1 MKKIININLASR
13 LIPIEDSAYEI
24 LRQYLDS
31 LKRYFAKE
39 EGGDEIVS
47 DIESRIAE
55 VFQDK
60 LKKGAHCITDEDV
73 VAIKASMGTPEQFDD
88 EPQAK
93 SQAGSEP
100 GSAEPLLQPRKR
112 LYRDGDNKVLGG
124 VCSGLGAYFNI
135 DPVIF
140 RIVFALLA
148 IGGFGTGILVYFILW
163 VATPEANTVAEKLE
177 MRGERVDLNNIK
189 ASIQDELN
197 HMKTHFNKVGEDV
210 RNFSQGRGRQVGN
223 DIERFFHGLINAL
236 GKILVFLTK
245 GFFYF
250 LAVVILFSLIVA
262 GIAIAASSAALFPLK
277 SVMLSTGLQE
287 ALFWPALV
295 LVLGIPVVALVIFF
309 VRKLT
314 GVKQTSRYVG
324 YTLTFLWFIGL
335 ISGIILIS
343 SVVKDFRTSFREK
356 TAFTITQP
364 TNGKLVVKKAD
375 NMVDVDEM
383 DFFEGG
389 LRVAEDTVIIDN
401 VRVKLE
407 KSNTDSFEVELLKG
421 ARGRTVAQAKKYTRA
436 IQFQMNQQDSIL
448 YLPAGISI
456 PRDSKFRNQKVTI
469 VIKVPVGK
477 TIAVDEAVKDHYHFI
492 RNNWDDDFWGD
503 DWDHR
508 GPVELKMTIDG
519 LNDIRIEKRSR
530 RDQQDDN
537 GASQDGYRYKG
548 REQQSEEQQH
558 NTPAPDSGK
567 TTGAIIGKDAA
578 LVLPIAGIFYS
589 MYNMIKS

>member
-55 VFQDK
+55 IFQDK

-73 VAIKASMGTPEQFDD
+73 VAVKVSMGTPEQFDD
-88 EPQAK
+88 EPQGK
-93 SQAGSEP
+93 SQSGSEA
-100 GSAEPLLQPRKR
+100 GSAEPYIQPRKR

-189 ASIQDELN
+189 ASIQDEIS

-210 RNFSQGRGRQVGN
+210 KNFSQGRGRQVGN

-277 SVMLSTGLQE
+277 SVMLSTGLQG
-287 ALFWPALV
+287 ALFWPAIV

-324 YTLTFLWFIGL
+324 YTLTCLWFIGL

-356 TAFTITQP
+356 TSFAITQP
-364 TNGKLVVKKAD
+364 TNGKLLVKKMD

-389 LRVAEDTVIIDN
+389 LRVAEDTIIIDN

-421 ARGRTVAQAKKYTRA
+421 ARGRTVAQAKNYTRA

-456 PRDSKFRNQKVTI
+456 PRDSKFRNQRITI
-469 VIKVPVGK
+469 IIKVPVGK
-477 TIAVDEAVKDHYHFI
+477 TISVDEAVHNHYHFI
-492 RNNWDDDFWGD
+492 RNNWDGDFWD
-503 DWDHR
+503 DNDWDNS

-519 LNDIRIEKRSR
+519 LNDIRIEKRSKGE
-530 RDQQDDN
+530 QQE
-537 GASQDGYRYKG
+537 ATPSKDGYRYKG
-548 REQQSEEQQH
+548 REESAPAKD